1 MKSLCEIINVN
12 IFMAKHEREALLF
25 VFAQLRMPSESAIT
39 TVTDHKRR

>member
-12 IFMAKHEREALLF
+12 IFMAKHERETLLF

-39 TVTDHKRR
+39 ATDHKRR